1 MIKKTVTYTDIDGV
15 EQSKALLFHLS
26 NNDIVDMLKNG
37 KLQKLSDDLS
47 SDDMSV
53 KTTALENF
61 VDMTYGFRYE
71 EEKIDEKTGERR
83 VVPRFRHATPE
94 EIEEFHESE
103 AHGELMLSMYTQDGV
118 ADSFV
123 TTLLQN
129 VKR

>member
-1 MIKKTVTYTDIDGV
+1 
-15 EQSKALLFHLS
+15 
-26 NNDIVDMLKNG
+26 MLKNG

-71 EEKIDEKTGERR
+71 EEKIDKKTGERR
-83 VVPRFRHATPE
+83 VVARFRHATPE
-94 EIEEFHESE
+94 EIEE
-103 AHGELMLSMYTQDGV
+103 LMLSMYTQNGV

-129 VKR
+129 VKG